1 VSICRLAVRRID
13 EAARAAEIHEGAHM
27 LGINLLAVIVAAAV
41 AFVMGGIW
49 YSPLLFGNAW
59 MTLRGMDRAGVTRPT
74 MRPREILAEFAR
86 GLLVAIVLAR
96 FIVLLG
102 VASWVGAV
110 YLGFAVWIGF
120 QATSIVGSVIH
131 ESYPWKLYA
140 IHTGDALVKTL
151 VMAVILSVWR

>member
-1 VSICRLAVRRID
+1 
-13 EAARAAEIHEGAHM
+13 
-27 LGINLLAVIVAAAV
+27 
-41 AFVMGGIW
+41 
-49 YSPLLFGNAW
+49 
-59 MTLRGMDRAGVTRPT
+59 
-74 MRPREILAEFAR
+74 MRPGEILAEFAR